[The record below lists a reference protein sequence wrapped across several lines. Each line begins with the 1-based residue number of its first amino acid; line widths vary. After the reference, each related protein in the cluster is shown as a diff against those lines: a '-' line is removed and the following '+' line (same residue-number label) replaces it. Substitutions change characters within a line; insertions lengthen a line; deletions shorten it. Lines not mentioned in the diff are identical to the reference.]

1 MFAIYKKIIILI
13 LIFFFNFLLVNNTL
27 SNEKNYFLTLKYNKV
42 KVRQGPS
49 FKYPVKFIYKK
60 KYLPIRVVDSK
71 DNFRKIIDLKNN
83 NGWIHVSQL
92 TKKKSA
98 INIHDLSIIFK
109 KPNIYSQPM
118 AKLEKGKMVIVKKC
132 KEDWCKIITNGYKGW
147 IFKNSLWGKIK

>member
-1 MFAIYKKIIILI
+1 MINKKIKILI

-27 SNEKNYFLTLKYNKV
+27 SNEKYYFLTLKYNKV

-49 FKYPVKFIYKK
+49 FEYPVKFIYKK
-60 KYLPIRVVDSK
+60 KYLPIKVINSK
-71 DNFRKIIDLKNN
+71 DNFKKIIDLKNN
-83 NGWIHVSQL
+83 DGWIHVSQL

-98 INIHDLSIIFK
+98 INIYNLSIIYK

-132 KEDWCKIITNGYKGW
+132 KEDWCKIVIDGYKGW
-147 IFKNSLWGKIK
+147 IFKNYLWGNL

>member
-1 MFAIYKKIIILI
+1 MINKKIKILI
-13 LIFFFNFLLVNNTL
+13 LISFFNILLINGTA
-27 SNEKNYFLTLKYNKV
+27 SSEKDYFLTLKYNKV

-60 KYLPIRVVDSK
+60 KYLPIKIIDSK
-71 DNFRKIIDLKNN
+71 DNFRKITDLKNN

-98 INIHDLSIIFK
+98 INIHNLSIIFK

-118 AKLEKGKMVIVKKC
+118 AKLEKGKIVIVKKC
-132 KEDWCKIITNGYKGW
+132 KEDWCKIITNDYKGW
-147 IFKNSLWGKIK
+147 IFKNYLWGNF

>member
-1 MFAIYKKIIILI
+1 MINKKIKILI
-13 LIFFFNFLLVNNTL
+13 LISFFNILLINDTP
-27 SNEKNYFLTLKYNKV
+27 SSEKDYFLTLKYNRV

-49 FKYPVKFIYKK
+49 FEYPVKFIYKK
-60 KYLPIRVVDSK
+60 KYLPIKIIDNK
-71 DNFRKIIDLKNN
+71 DNFRKITDLKNN

-98 INIHDLSIIFK
+98 INIHNLSIIFK

-118 AKLEKGKMVIVKKC
+118 AKLEKGKVVIVKKC

-147 IFKNSLWGKIK
+147 IFKNYLWGNF

>member
-1 MFAIYKKIIILI
+1 MINKKIKILI
-13 LIFFFNFLLVNNTL
+13 LISFFSILLINDTP
-27 SNEKNYFLTLKYNKV
+27 SSEKDYFLTLKYNRV

-49 FKYPVKFIYKK
+49 FEYPVKFIYKK
-60 KYLPIRVVDSK
+60 KYLPIKIIDNK
-71 DNFRKIIDLKNN
+71 DNFRKITDLKNN

-92 TKKKSA
+92 SKKKSA
-98 INIHDLSIIFK
+98 INIHNLSIIFK

-147 IFKNSLWGKIK
+147 IFKNYLWGNF

>member
-1 MFAIYKKIIILI
+1 MINKKIIIFI
-13 LIFFFNFLLVNNTL
+13 LFFFFNFLLVNNTL
-27 SNEKNYFLTLKYNKV
+27 GNEKDYFLTLKYNKV

-49 FKYPVKFIYKK
+49 FKYPVKFIYNK
-60 KYLPIRVVDSK
+60 KYLPIRVIDSK

-83 NGWIHVSQL
+83 NGWIHISQL

-98 INIHDLSIIFK
+98 INIHDLSIVFK
-109 KPNIYSQPM
+109 KSNIYSQPI

-132 KEDWCKIITNGYKGW
+132 KEDWCKIVTNGYKGW

>member
-1 MFAIYKKIIILI
+1 MINKKIKILI
-13 LIFFFNFLLVNNTL
+13 LISFFNILLINDTL
-27 SNEKNYFLTLKYNKV
+27 SSEKDNFLTLKYNNV

-60 KYLPIRVVDSK
+60 KYLPIKIIDNK
-71 DNFRKIIDLKNN
+71 DNFRKITDLKNN

-92 TKKKSA
+92 SKKKSA
-98 INIHDLSIIFK
+98 INIHNLSIIFK

-132 KEDWCKIITNGYKGW
+132 KEDWCKIITNDYKGW
-147 IFKNSLWGKIK
+147 IFKNYLWGNF

>member
-1 MFAIYKKIIILI
+1 MINKKIKILI
-13 LIFFFNFLLVNNTL
+13 LISFFNILLINGTA
-27 SNEKNYFLTLKYNKV
+27 SSEKDYFLTLKYNKV

-49 FKYPVKFIYKK
+49 FKHPVKFIYKK
-60 KYLPIRVVDSK
+60 KYLPIKVTDSK

-98 INIHDLSIIFK
+98 INIHNLSIIFK

-118 AKLEKGKMVIVKKC
+118 AKLEKGKIVIVKKC
-132 KEDWCKIITNGYKGW
+132 KEDWCKIITNDYKGW
-147 IFKNSLWGKIK
+147 IFKNYLWGNF